1 MHNSKTA
8 NSLKSLS
15 LERRLKKLIW
25 HYFGG
30 MVKGKKKTGDL
41 TAEQKKS
48 HSAVWEAELQFRL
61 ESTQLKSFHF
71 QLRYDLK

>member
-15 LERRLKKLIW
+15 GEKTEKTHLTLFWRDAER
-25 HYFGG
+25 
-30 MVKGKKKTGDL
+30 KKKIGDL

>member
-30 MVKGKKKTGDL
+30 MVKGKKIGDP

-71 QLRYDLK
+71 QLTYDLK